1 MQAKLI
7 PERENVTKKKY
18 TDITSSNTP
27 TDSLP
32 ILFDIYILKNIPI
45 VLKIRDVQ
53 VRIIPLTR
61 KNFIFFKFITWL
73 IKVYDEWI

>member
-45 VLKIRDVQ
+45 VLKIRVVQ
-53 VRIIPLTR
+53 VSIIPLIK
-61 KNFIFFKFITWL
+61 KNFIFFTFIT
-73 IKVYDEWI
+73 